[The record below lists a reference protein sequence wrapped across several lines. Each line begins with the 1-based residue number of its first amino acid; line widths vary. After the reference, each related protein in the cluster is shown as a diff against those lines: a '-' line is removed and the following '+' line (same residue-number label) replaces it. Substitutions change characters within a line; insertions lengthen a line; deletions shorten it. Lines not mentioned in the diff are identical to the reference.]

1 MHYLRS
7 YENGIL
13 QKRGDAAMQILA
25 ECTLCPR
32 RCGVDR
38 MHGETGFCRTGRYAR
53 VASFGPHFGEESCL
67 VGTGGSGTIFFCGCN
82 LLCSFCQNYEISRGV
97 DADCTELCAEEL
109 ARIMVDL
116 QEKGCHNINF
126 VTPTHVT
133 AQILEALPIA
143 IEHGL
148 NVPLVYNCGG
158 YEEVA
163 TLRLLDGIVDIYMP
177 DAKFFYPEP
186 AARFLKAPDYP
197 EKMSA
202 ALIEMQCQVGDLRIS
217 DNGLAEGGLLV
228 RHLLMPSG
236 LADAKEIFRFI
247 AEKVSRDCYLNVMDQ
262 YRPCGEIVG
271 EADMQGPLGLV
282 GPELYQEALD
292 AARDAGLH
300 RLDQRDFS
308 VLLARL
314 LAR

>member
-1 MHYLRS
+1 MRYLRS

-13 QKRGDAAMQILA
+13 QKRRDTAMQILA
-25 ECTLCPR
+25 ACTLCPSQ
-32 RCGVDR
+32 CGVDR
-38 MHGETGFCRTGRYAR
+38 MHGELGFCRTGRYAR
-53 VASFGPHFGEESCL
+53 VASYGPHFGEESCL

-82 LLCSFCQNYEISRGV
+82 LLCSFCQNYEISRGI
-97 DADCTELCAEEL
+97 DAECAELSPAEL
-109 ARIMVDL
+109 ARVMVDL
-116 QEKGCHNINF
+116 QESGCHNINF

-133 AQILEALPIA
+133 AQILEALLIA

-148 NVPLVYNCGG
+148 KVPLVYNCGG

-163 TLRLLDGIVDIYMP
+163 TLRLLAGIVDVYMP

-197 EKMSA
+197 EKMCM
-202 ALIEMQCQVGDLRIS
+202 ALIEMQRQVGDLRMS

-247 AEKVSRDCYLNVMDQ
+247 AEKISSDCYLNVMDQ
-262 YRPCGEIVG
+262 YRPCGEIAG
-271 EADMQGPLGLV
+271 EADMQGITA
-282 GPELYQEALD
+282 PELYQDALA

-300 RLDQRDFS
+300 RFDQKDFN